1 MASVLPL
8 TSTAPRSGANYV
20 SPLQPL
26 KRLIAERQFKILL
39 VLFAFLGVASGL
51 AGILIAIKM
60 LRAPQLVY
68 VLDAAGNY
76 SIGPLESI
84 KKESPMFTNI
94 AGQATLLFFA
104 RGPGGLDNQEL
115 AQRIFS
121 RACFE
126 KVLED
131 VKAERPDM
139 EAKDLR
145 YKPEIREYDLSIPDD
160 NGRRIVRVA
169 GFYTVCG
176 AVDGLALVDKREF
189 KLTLALI
196 PNPDFISRGMYPF
209 VVSAFKKVVISN

>member
-1 MASVLPL
+1 MSSSLPL
-8 TSTAPRSGANYV
+8 TSTVSRSIVGRE
-20 SPLQPL
+20 SPLHPL
-26 KRLIAERQFKILL
+26 KRLIAERQYKILL
-39 VLFAFLGVASGL
+39 VAFAFLGIGGGV

-76 SIGPLESI
+76 SVGPLENI
-84 KKESPMFTNI
+84 RKESAMFTNI
-94 AGQATLLFFA
+94 AGQATLLFLS
-104 RGPGGLDNQEL
+104 RGPGGLDNPDF
-115 AQRIFS
+115 AQRVFS
-121 RACFE
+121 RLCYE

-131 VKAERPDM
+131 VKAEHADM
-139 EAKDLR
+139 VAKDLR

-160 NGRRIVRVA
+160 NGRRIIRVN
-169 GFYTVCG
+169 GFYTVFG

-209 VVSAFKKVVISN
+209 VVSAFKKVESSN